1 MSGITLK
8 NDLFDLTQVSSKLA
22 RRSSNIF
29 CAKLSIVSC
38 EHNRAH
44 VLIVPDSSKLRLFP
58 AYFLISTSIEFV
70 NI

>member
-1 MSGITLK
+1 MTIIDRIL
-8 NDLFDLTQVSSKLA
+8 
-22 RRSSNIF
+22 IF

-38 EHNRAH
+38 ELNGAH
-44 VLIVPDSSKLRLFP
+44 VLIVPDSSKLQLFP